1 MRTTKRGS
9 EGLREEILK
18 SVVPFLKRHG
28 TGIASVDKIMRAAG
42 FTSGAL
48 YSQFKNKEDLCTQ
61 ATCSALD
68 ATLEAYGTIVRER
81 GREGLKLI
89 VSQYL
94 SQEHVANVPGG
105 CTFVAL
111 GSDMAKGTAPAKRE
125 YEARIQALVQLF
137 ADGLGSGPEAR
148 RRAKAQRIVSTMIGA
163 MTLAR
168 AMSDAT
174 AVQELVSQVRKDV
187 LRQLDE
193 KKEERS

>member
-1 MRTTKRGS
+1 MRTTRRSS

-28 TGIASVDKIMRAAG
+28 TGIASVDKIMRVAG

-68 ATLEAYGTIVRER
+68 AMLEAYRAIVRER
-81 GREGLKLI
+81 GKEGLKLI

-94 SQEHVANVPGG
+94 SREHVANVPGG

-111 GSDMAKGTAPAKRE
+111 GSDMAKGTARAKRE

-137 ADGLGSGPEAR
+137 ADGLGPGPEAR

-168 AMSDAT
+168 AMSNAT
-174 AVQELVSQVRKDV
+174 VVQELVSQVRKDV
-187 LRQLDE
+187 LRQLD
-193 KKEERS
+193 